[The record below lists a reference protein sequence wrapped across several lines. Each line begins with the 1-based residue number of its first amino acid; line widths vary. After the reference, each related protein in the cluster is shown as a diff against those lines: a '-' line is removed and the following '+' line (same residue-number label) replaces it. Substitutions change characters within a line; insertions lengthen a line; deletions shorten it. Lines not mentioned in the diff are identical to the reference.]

1 MSSNILACLE
11 NPACSSGVQNPITFS
26 TPARL
31 YHDRLVV
38 VLVVDR
44 VAVRACPECL

>member
-1 MSSNILACLE
+1 M
-11 NPACSSGVQNPITFS
+11 QNPITFS

-44 VAVRACPECL
+44 VAVRACPECVEIDLGHGFQR